1 MSCVY
6 LVPTP
11 IGNLGDIT
19 ARALEIL
26 SAVDFI
32 AAEDT
37 RVARKLLSHFNIKKP
52 VISCF
57 EHNEAA
63 RCSEIIERVANGE
76 SCALVSDAGTPAISD
91 PGELVVENC
100 IERGIAVI
108 SLPGACAAVCALA
121 ASGMPTN
128 RFCFEGFLSVNKK
141 NRREHLE
148 SLKNETR
155 TMVFYEAPHK
165 LLRTLHD
172 MYAVFGDRK
181 ITLCRELTKIHEEYI
196 RTTLSGAISYYEK
209 TGPRGEFVL
218 IIAGAKALKAEK
230 LSPEALDFTK
240 GVRDVIKDAKTAGI
254 GRNAA
259 YRAALEA
266 KKGMEK

>member
-1 MSCVY
+1 M
-6 LVPTP
+6 
-11 IGNLGDIT
+11 LGDN
-19 ARALEIL
+19 
-26 SAVDFI
+26 
-32 AAEDT
+32 
-37 RVARKLLSHFNIKKP
+37 RKG
-52 VISCF
+52 
-57 EHNEAA
+57 
-63 RCSEIIERVANGE
+63 RNGE

-181 ITLCRELTKIHEEYI
+181 ITLCRACKFTRYI
-196 RTTLSGAISYYEK
+196 RTTLSGAFITK
-209 TGPRGEFVL
+209 TGQGGIML
-218 IIAGAKALKAEK
+218 IIAGAKALNGKTRPRRLISQRAC
-230 LSPEALDFTK
+230 AT
-240 GVRDVIKDAKTAGI
+240 IKDAKWRDRQECRI
-254 GRNAA
+254 PRMNQ
-259 YRAALEA
+259 
-266 KKGMEK
+266 KGMEK